1 MMRVPCIARFALMFS
16 DPIFTQ
22 STLVV
27 LCLGAFL
34 GAIASGGAGFAFAV
48 VAASLW
54 LHVLEPIR
62 VTFLIVSCS
71 VVLQTSMIWPMR
83 HHIEFGRLW
92 PFLFG
97 AAFGIPIGVQLV
109 TYTDPDL
116 LKVAL
121 GWFLLAFGLYALLAP
136 RLPRVGGGKF
146 WDGLAGFI
154 GGIMGG
160 VGGYSGIIPTIW
172 TQLRHWPKN
181 VARGVYQ
188 PFILLTQMATLML
201 VGFVAFT
208 FTEAILLMIILPPL
222 LIGAFVGWSIYGRL
236 DEKRFKQMI
245 AALLIG
251 SGATLVF

>member
-1 MMRVPCIARFALMFS
+1 MFS
-16 DPIFTQ
+16 DPVF
-22 STLVV
+22 SMPTLTV
-27 LCLGAFL
+27 LCVGAFL

-54 LHVLEPIR
+54 LHVFEPIR
-62 VTFLIVSCS
+62 VTFLITSCS

-92 PFLFG
+92 PFLLG
-97 AAFGIPIGVQLV
+97 AAFGIPIGVRLV
-109 TYTDPDL
+109 TYADPDM

-136 RLPRVGGGKF
+136 RLPRVGGGRLL
-146 WDGLAGFI
+146 DGVSGFI
-154 GGIMGG
+154 GGVMGG
-160 VGGYSGIIPTIW
+160 VGGYSGIWPTIW

-181 VARGVYQ
+181 IARGVYQ
-188 PFILLTQMATLML
+188 PFILVTQIVTLTL

-208 FTEAILLMIILPPL
+208 TTDALLLLIALPPL
-222 LIGAFVGWSIYGRL
+222 LIGAFIGWSIYGRMS
-236 DEKRFKQMI
+236 ERRFKQMI
-245 AALLIG
+245 AALLIA